1 MYNTVSA
8 DQCAP
13 VWSFSIGSN
22 RVEQVATKRRG
33 NVESGGRKG
42 LGWGVSVANKFFVF
56 IVHKAWALAHQK
68 GELFVDGPHGHKIIF
83 VVF

>member
-1 MYNTVSA
+1 MRTGLEFF
-8 DQCAP
+8 D
-13 VWSFSIGSN
+13 WI
-22 RVEQVATKRRG
+22 
-33 NVESGGRKG
+33 ESGRAGGDKAQRESRIGGRKE